1 MQRTQYNL
9 PQCCE
14 TYPNQAQLNQAQL
27 NQAQLNQ
34 AQFNQAQLNQTQPN
48 STKPNLPQPNPT
60 QLTPNQPQAPPAH
73 NHKNKKGGQSHG
85 NTPRSSLRWWQGIP
99 GAD

>member
-73 NHKNKKGGQSHG
+73 NHKNKKAMNRFMKVDLPVRTGPT
-85 NTPRSSLRWWQGIP
+85 TPM
-99 GAD
+99 